1 MCFIGEFGMHFT
13 VLLWR
18 GLQVNELLLGQ
29 HVVSEVVLYIGV
41 LISNIVLCYR
51 QEVCFIMLFISF
63 CFSVFFSVV
72 TDSHFLSLPFKSAV
86 SGFLQWPVGS
96 VASFI

>member
-1 MCFIGEFGMHFT
+1 M
-13 VLLWR
+13 
-18 GLQVNELLLGQ
+18 NELLLEQ

-51 QEVCFIMLFISF
+51 QGVCFIMLCISF

-72 TDSHFLSLPFKSAV
+72 TDYVTFYHYHSSLQSVVFC
-86 SGFLQWPVGS
+86 SGLLGLLQV
-96 VASFI
+96 SFICS